1 MVEVGVAKEVTN
13 EVGQTLESLEG
24 AEGLK
29 ALPCRLSG
37 LVMVQGP
44 GKVVIL
50 GVSWGDTP
58 VRV

>member
-1 MVEVGVAKEVTN
+1 MLKLWSKRTARID
-13 EVGQTLESLEG
+13 
-24 AEGLK
+24 AEAGPKIAEYEKL
-29 ALPCRLSG
+29 LGRT
-37 LVMVQGP
+37 QGP